1 MELLSS
7 EFLMLILAVLLF
19 FLGIIGA
26 IVPILPGPLFSY
38 LGLFIIHD
46 CIGFSHKN
54 LIWYAILTIVIFLL
68 DYFAQFFG
76 VKKFGGGTYSTLGTF
91 FGIILGLLFS
101 PTIISVILF
110 PFLGAFLGALMDN
123 RQEDQALKIAFG
135 SLLGFL
141 FGSLVKL
148 IFAIYLIKVTWINWN
163 WELC

>member
-91 FGIILGLLFS
+91 FGIILGLLF
-101 PTIISVILF
+101 IIVLAFVGDIIESFFKRVNDIKNSSN
-110 PFLGAFLGALMDN
+110 FLPGHGGFFD
-123 RQEDQALKIAFG
+123 RFD
-135 SLLGFL
+135 SFL
-141 FGSLVKL
+141 FAI
-148 IFAIYLIKVTWINWN
+148 IFYSISNSIL
-163 WELC
+163 